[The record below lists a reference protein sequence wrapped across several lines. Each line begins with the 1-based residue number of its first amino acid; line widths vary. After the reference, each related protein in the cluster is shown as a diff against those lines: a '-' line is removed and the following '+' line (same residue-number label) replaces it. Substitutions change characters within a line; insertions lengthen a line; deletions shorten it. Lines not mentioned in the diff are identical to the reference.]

1 MARTSGNLVATR
13 ISPAT
18 EKLLET
24 IEDQKK
30 MNRSDVLRTAL
41 DQFLFG
47 EEWIE
52 RCNAVLNTSI
62 TQVNESHRA
71 LEARIERLVNEGAI
85 DFEIQTLNK
94 EIAASEERIK
104 ADLKADFEL
113 KFQAAFD
120 KMLHKLPS
128 IIIQLHENQK
138 AANQQRRES

>member
-24 IEDQKK
+24 IEEQKK

-85 DFEIQTLNK
+85 DFEIQTINK
-94 EIAASEERIK
+94 EIAESEER
-104 ADLKADFEL
+104 LKAH
-113 KFQAAFD
+113 FD
-120 KMLHKLPS
+120 KQILQTFNYILAKIPPLVV
-128 IIIQLHENQK
+128 QLYENQK
-138 AANQQRRES
+138 AATQQRRES

>member
-104 ADLKADFEL
+104 AEYGIPA
-113 KFQAAFD
+113 
-120 KMLHKLPS
+120 MR
-128 IIIQLHENQK
+128 QLGNR
-138 AANQQRRES
+138 N